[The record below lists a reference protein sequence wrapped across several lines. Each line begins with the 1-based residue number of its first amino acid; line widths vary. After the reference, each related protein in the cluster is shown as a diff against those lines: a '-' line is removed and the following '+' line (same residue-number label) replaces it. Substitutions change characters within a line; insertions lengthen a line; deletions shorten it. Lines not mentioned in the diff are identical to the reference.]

1 MHPSSAHPTVTNTRG
16 PVVSMT
22 TRVIHTEQ
30 GCGLTDEK
38 LADDEVSSD
47 GVGTDVLPLTLR
59 IR

>member
-30 GCGLTDEK
+30 RHGLTGEK
-38 LADDEVSSD
+38 LADGEVSD
-47 GVGTDVLPLTLR
+47 DRVGTNVLPLTLR
-59 IR
+59 IG